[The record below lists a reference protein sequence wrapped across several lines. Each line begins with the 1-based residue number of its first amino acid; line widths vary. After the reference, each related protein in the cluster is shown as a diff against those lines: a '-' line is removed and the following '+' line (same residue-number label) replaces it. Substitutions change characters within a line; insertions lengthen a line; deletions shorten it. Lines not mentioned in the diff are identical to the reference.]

1 MSDGIKAYYEELEEQ
16 AHQARVK
23 KFSEASFKH
32 FQCIT
37 DALDSLEHFIS
48 TEPSLTK
55 HQHALVDRTLTKLRE
70 CFKVKE

>member
-1 MSDGIKAYYEELEEQ
+1 MSDGIKAYYDELEEE
-16 AHQARVK
+16 AYRARK
-23 KFSEASFKH
+23 QKFEDARPQH
-32 FQCIT
+32 FHLIT
-37 DALDSLEHFIS
+37 GALDSIERFIH